1 MIFIDTSHLYEHTRD
16 EIDRWLPRL
25 APGGAMV
32 FHDTNMATWYRSLNG
47 QVRRGWDNERGVIR
61 AIEERLGRNY
71 DADTYFVDIA
81 AGFLVEHWPWCSGLT
96 VLRRLEPR
104 TAA

>member
-1 MIFIDTSHLYEHTRD
+1 M
-16 EIDRWLPRL
+16 
-25 APGGAMV
+25 
-32 FHDTNMATWYRSLNG
+32 
-47 QVRRGWDNERGVIR
+47 IR

-71 DADTYFVDIA
+71 DAGAYFVDIA

-104 TAA
+104 SAA